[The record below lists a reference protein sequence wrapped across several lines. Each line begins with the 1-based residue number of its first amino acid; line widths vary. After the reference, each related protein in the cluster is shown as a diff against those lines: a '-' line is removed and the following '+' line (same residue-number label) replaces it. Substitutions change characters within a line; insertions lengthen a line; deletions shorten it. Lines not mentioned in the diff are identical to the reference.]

1 MCARMRAYVC
11 RLIQSS
17 SPARSA
23 HWGPRLSL
31 SSPEAGT
38 ASAVLN
44 GQGRERCSVTQA
56 TTRAEARLPGHPGR
70 PVLPASLRQLRHCD
84 SCTGT
89 ETARPALE
97 NICWPGPRH
106 WGALETLRPSRP
118 PAAAARGP
126 APPRTCGRHCRRP
139 GRHRGRGQCV
149 PFVFHSSHKCQ
160 VCESQQM
167 CEHKVAWGWGRV
179 G

>member
-1 MCARMRAYVC
+1 MRAYVY

-84 SCTGT
+84 SCAGT
-89 ETARPALE
+89 ETARPAPE

-106 WGALETLRPSRP
+106 WGALETSRPSRP

-126 APPRTCGRHCRRP
+126 APPRLPAPAAVTAE
-139 GRHRGRGQCV
+139 GRGATAGEDSVCLLS
-149 PFVFHSSHKCQ
+149 FTARTSAKCANLNK
-160 VCESQQM
+160 CASTR
-167 CEHKVAWGWGRV
+167 WPGV
-179 G
+179 GGG